1 MTGEDVVEEK
11 AIGEVSLG
19 IGVDIAS
26 SILDEETSW
35 KFLDTDSVFA
45 VLREGVVFIG
55 NTEWTANAISAL
67 VVDKVD
73 VT

>member
-1 MTGEDVVEEK
+1 MEEK

-19 IGVDIAS
+19 IGIDIAS

-35 KFLDTDSVFA
+35 KFVGTDSVFA
-45 VLREGVVFIG
+45 VLRAGVVFTG
-55 NTEWTANAISAL
+55 NTEWAVNAISAL

-73 VT
+73 AT

>member
-1 MTGEDVVEEK
+1 MKEK

-35 KFLDTDSVFA
+35 KFVGTDSVFA
-45 VLREGVVFIG
+45 VFRVGVVFIG
-55 NTEWTANAISAL
+55 NTEWTVNAISSL
-67 VVDKVD
+67 VIDKVD
-73 VT
+73 AT

>member
-19 IGVDIAS
+19 RGVDIAS

-35 KFLDTDSVFA
+35 KSIGTDSVLA
-45 VLREGVVFIG
+45 VLRAAVVFIG
-55 NTEWTANAISAL
+55 NTE
-67 VVDKVD
+67 
-73 VT
+73 

>member
-1 MTGEDVVEEK
+1 MEEK

-35 KFLDTDSVFA
+35 KFVGTDSVFA
-45 VLREGVVFIG
+45 VLRAGVVFTG
-55 NTEWTANAISAL
+55 NTEWAVNAISAL

-73 VT
+73 AT

>member
-1 MTGEDVVEEK
+1 MKEK

-35 KFLDTDSVFA
+35 KFVGTDSVFA
-45 VLREGVVFIG
+45 VLRVGVVFIG
-55 NTEWTANAISAL
+55 NTEWTVNAISSL
-67 VVDKVD
+67 VIDKVD
-73 VT
+73 AT

>member
-11 AIGEVSLG
+11 AVGEVSLG

-35 KFLDTDSVFA
+35 KCLDTDSVFA

>member
-1 MTGEDVVEEK
+1 MKEK

-35 KFLDTDSVFA
+35 KFVGTDSVFA
-45 VLREGVVFIG
+45 VLRAGVVFIG
-55 NTEWTANAISAL
+55 NTEWTVNAISSL

-73 VT
+73 AT